1 MIHNRMHVVRVLHLI
16 WSWQGTV
23 RVRLSERGLL
33 GIEPC
38 RRAHGIF
45 CTNRRVL
52 FVYICMVK
60 WAKKSTRVFMR
71 HGLSRNECMH
81 MRQHN
86 GSKNDESKR
95 MLSQSRWKKVWFLYR
110 HNIYISRAGKP
121 CPSKLQHLLHIND
134 CTPQQTLV
142 DACAFHTSLPST
154 IPPLSSTN
162 AKHVTTIIIQQYMYS
177 PSSMT
182 HYPLGVFFLASAL
195 TRRLYS
201 ACHAK
206 NDCVIISR

>member
-1 MIHNRMHVVRVLHLI
+1 M
-16 WSWQGTV
+16 T
-23 RVRLSERGLL
+23 
-33 GIEPC
+33 
-38 RRAHGIF
+38 
-45 CTNRRVL
+45 
-52 FVYICMVK
+52 Y
-60 WAKKSTRVFMR
+60 
-71 HGLSRNECMH
+71 GLSRNACVCTFDNTTAQKMMKVKECS
-81 MRQHN
+81 RN
-86 GSKNDESKR
+86 IVEKRYGSCTDTIFRLSK
-95 MLSQSRWKKVWFLYR
+95 
-110 HNIYISRAGKP
+110 AGKP
-121 CPSKLQHLLHIND
+121 CPSKLQHLLYIND

-201 ACHAK
+201 ACHTK